1 MDYQNW
7 VVDGGESTPPNRLMK
22 QVIDIGSDENVGSCI
37 FIYHPDPQRRAE
49 LAKQVANS
57 LNMYEG

>member
-37 FIYHPDPQRRAE
+37 FIYHPDPQRR
-49 LAKQVANS
+49 QF
-57 LNMYEG
+57 